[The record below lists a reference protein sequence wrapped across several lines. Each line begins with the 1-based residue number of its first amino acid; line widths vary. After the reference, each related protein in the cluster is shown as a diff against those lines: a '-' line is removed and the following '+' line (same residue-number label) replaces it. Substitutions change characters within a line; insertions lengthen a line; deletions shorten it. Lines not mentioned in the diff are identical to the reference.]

1 MRTYLY
7 LAVALSLV
15 GSGLAQNAEPAQHS
29 THAAASH
36 AKPSADKV
44 WAELMDGNKRFVAGK
59 PRTYDVVALRRKLAE
74 KQSPNVIILS
84 CSDSRVSPELS
95 FDQSVGD
102 LNPAASGQN

>member
-1 MRTYLY
+1 MRAYL
-7 LAVALSLV
+7 
-15 GSGLAQNAEPAQHS
+15 
-29 THAAASH
+29 
-36 AKPSADKV
+36 
-44 WAELMDGNKRFVAGK
+44 
-59 PRTYDVVALRRKLAE
+59 LRGKLAE